1 VAVNGSTRLVIFIYN
16 LFFLCLAVILIAAV
30 VGGYDIV
37 FYAQS
42 AVATARNKIL
52 LGLVGAVLGI
62 LAFMGIIK
70 SLAPGSRGVKAISIE
85 RSMVGNI
92 GITVPAVNA
101 IIMMAVKK
109 ISGVK
114 EVKAKISES
123 PGGLIVDLQ
132 TMINPEYKVPE
143 MSMDIQNAVKEN
155 LENIGGLKVAEIRVL
170 VDYFVVPDKGSN
182 I

>member
-1 VAVNGSTRLVIFIYN
+1 
-16 LFFLCLAVILIAAV
+16 
-30 VGGYDIV
+30 
-37 FYAQS
+37 
-42 AVATARNKIL
+42 
-52 LGLVGAVLGI
+52 
-62 LAFMGIIK
+62 
-70 SLAPGSRGVKAISIE
+70 LAPGSRGVKAISIE
-85 RSMVGNI
+85 RSMTGNI

-123 PGGLIVDLQ
+123 PEGLIVDLQ
-132 TMINPEYKVPE
+132 SMINPEYKVPE

-170 VDYFVVPDKGSN
+170 VDYFAVPDKSSN